1 MSHTIQQIIDN
12 QSKYKTEIINSL
24 KGEFRELK
32 KELASIST
40 NDVYIKGEKDKLS
53 KRIKNT
59 KFIKSIDSLFFLSKK
74 RSEEFYAWWDEENNE
89 TIIYN
94 YGKK

>member
-1 MSHTIQQIIDN
+1 MAHTIQQIIDN
-12 QSKYKTEIINSL
+12 QSKYKNEIVNSL

-32 KELASIST
+32 KELLSINTKDS
-40 NDVYIKGEKDKLS
+40 YITKEKNKIS

-59 KFIKSIDSLFFLSKK
+59 KFVKSIDSLFFLSKK

>member
-1 MSHTIQQIIDN
+1 MTHTIQQIIEN
-12 QSKYKTEIINSL
+12 QNKYKNEIVTSL
-24 KGEFRELK
+24 KNEFRELK
-32 KELASIST
+32 KELANINTS
-40 NDVYIKGEKDKLS
+40 DVYINGEKDKLS

-59 KFIKSIDSLFFLSKK
+59 KFVKSIDSLFFLSRK
-74 RSEEFYAWWDEENNE
+74 RSEEFYAWWDDENNE

>member
-1 MSHTIQQIIDN
+1 MNHTIQQIINN
-12 QSKYKTEIINSL
+12 QSKHKNDIVTSL
-24 KGEFRELK
+24 KGEFIALK
-32 KELASIST
+32 KELSSIKT
-40 NDVYIKGEKDKLS
+40 KDNYIKGEKDKLS

-59 KFIKSIDSLFFLSKK
+59 KFVKSIDSLFFLSKK

>member
-1 MSHTIQQIIDN
+1 MTHTIQQIIDN
-12 QSKYKTEIINSL
+12 QSKYKNDIIHSL
-24 KGEFRELK
+24 KNEFIELK
-32 KELASIST
+32 KELSSINT
-40 NDVYIKGEKDKLS
+40 KDIYIKGEKDKLS

-59 KFIKSIDSLFFLSKK
+59 KFVKSIDSLFFLSKK
-74 RSEEFYAWWDEENNE
+74 RSEEFYAWWDEENKE

>member
-1 MSHTIQQIIDN
+1 MAHTIQQIIDN
-12 QSKYKTEIINSL
+12 QSKHKSDIVSSL
-24 KGEFRELK
+24 KGDFIELK
-32 KELASIST
+32 KELSSINT
-40 NDVYIKGEKDKLS
+40 KDKYIKGEKDKLS

-59 KFIKSIDSLFFLSKK
+59 KFVKSIDSLFFLSKK

-94 YGKK
+94 YDKK

>member
-12 QSKYKTEIINSL
+12 QSKYKNEIVNSL
-24 KGEFRELK
+24 KNEFRELK
-32 KELASIST
+32 KELSHINTKDS
-40 NDVYIKGEKDKLS
+40 YIKGEKDKLS

-59 KFIKSIDSLFFLSKK
+59 QFLKSMDSLFFLSKK

>member
-12 QSKYKTEIINSL
+12 QSKYKAEIINSL

-32 KELASIST
+32 KELASINT
-40 NDVYIKGEKDKLS
+40 NDVYIKEEKDKLS
-53 KRIKNT
+53 KRVKNT
-59 KFIKSIDSLFFLSKK
+59 KFIKSMDSLFFLSKK
-74 RSEEFYAWWDEENNE
+74 RSEEFYAWWDEENKE

>member
-12 QSKYKTEIINSL
+12 QSKYKTEIVNSL

-32 KELASIST
+32 KELASINTS
-40 NDVYIKGEKDKLS
+40 DIYIKGEKDKLS

-59 KFIKSIDSLFFLSKK
+59 KFIKSMDSLFFLSKN

>member
-1 MSHTIQQIIDN
+1 MTHTIQQIIDN
-12 QSKYKTEIINSL
+12 QNRYKNEIVSSL
-24 KGEFRELK
+24 KNEFRELK
-32 KELASIST
+32 KELANINT
-40 NDVYIKGEKDKLS
+40 NDVYIKSEKDKLS

>member
-1 MSHTIQQIIDN
+1 MTHTIQQIIDN
-12 QSKYKTEIINSL
+12 QNKYKTEIVSSL
-24 KGEFRELK
+24 KNEFRELK
-32 KELASIST
+32 KELANINTSD
-40 NDVYIKGEKDKLS
+40 NYIKGEKDKLS

-59 KFIKSIDSLFFLSKK
+59 KFVKSIDSLFFLSKK

>member
-1 MSHTIQQIIDN
+1 MAHTIQQIIDN
-12 QSKYKTEIINSL
+12 QSKHKKEIVNSL
-24 KGEFRELK
+24 KGEFRELRR
-32 KELASIST
+32 ELSNIKT
-40 NDVYIKGEKDKLS
+40 KDTYINEEKNKLS

-59 KFIKSIDSLFFLSKK
+59 KFVKSIDSLFFLSKK
-74 RSEEFYAWWDEENNE
+74 RSEEFYAWWSEENNE

>member
-12 QSKYKTEIINSL
+12 QSKYKNEIVNSL
-24 KGEFRELK
+24 KNEFRELK
-32 KELASIST
+32 RELSNINT
-40 NDVYIKGEKDKLS
+40 KDIYIKGEKDKLN

-59 KFIKSIDSLFFLSKK
+59 KFIKSMDSLFFLSKK

>member
-1 MSHTIQQIIDN
+1 MSHTIQQIIEN
-12 QSKYKTEIINSL
+12 QSKYKTEIVNSL
-24 KGEFRELK
+24 KEDIRELK
-32 KELASIST
+32 KELAHINT
-40 NDVYIKGEKDKLS
+40 NDVYIKGEKNKLS

-59 KFIKSIDSLFFLSKK
+59 KFVKSIDSLFFLSRK
-74 RSEEFYAWWDEENNE
+74 RSEEFYVWWDEENNE

>member
-1 MSHTIQQIIDN
+1 MTHTIQQIIDN
-12 QSKYKTEIINSL
+12 QNRYKNEIVSSL
-24 KGEFRELK
+24 KNEFRELK
-32 KELASIST
+32 KELANINT
-40 NDVYIKGEKDKLS
+40 NDVYIKSEKDKLS

-59 KFIKSIDSLFFLSKK
+59 KFVKSIDSLFFLSKK

>member
-1 MSHTIQQIIDN
+1 MAHTIQQIIDN
-12 QSKYKTEIINSL
+12 QSKHKGNIVSSL
-24 KGEFRELK
+24 KGDFIELK
-32 KELASIST
+32 KELSSINT
-40 NDVYIKGEKDKLS
+40 KDKYIKGEKDKLS

-59 KFIKSIDSLFFLSKK
+59 KFVKSIDSLFFLSKK

>member
-59 KFIKSIDSLFFLSKK
+59 KFIKSMDSLFFLSKK

>member
-1 MSHTIQQIIDN
+1 MTHTIQQIIEN
-12 QSKYKTEIINSL
+12 QNKYKNEIVASL
-24 KGEFRELK
+24 KNEFRELK
-32 KELASIST
+32 KELASINTS
-40 NDVYIKGEKDKLS
+40 DDYIKGEKNKLS

-59 KFIKSIDSLFFLSKK
+59 KFVKSIDSLFFLSKK
-74 RSEEFYAWWDEENNE
+74 RSEEFYAWWDDENNE

>member
-1 MSHTIQQIIDN
+1 MTHTIQQIIDN
-12 QSKYKTEIINSL
+12 QNRHKNEIVSSL
-24 KGEFRELK
+24 KNEFRELK
-32 KELASIST
+32 KELANINT
-40 NDVYIKGEKDKLS
+40 NDVYIKSEKDKLS

-59 KFIKSIDSLFFLSKK
+59 KFVKSIDSLFFLSKK